1 MRTAHSA
8 DMHRRAH
15 PAPVATAAP
24 HPAGTRGTT
33 HCVRRIRRICRTGG
47 TCCTG
52 HAPIGRRVT
61 ARATARRAAL
71 VFLLLSVVALAGCA
85 GKQQILM
92 EPEQQPQIRQQTATA
107 PSQALI
113 RTARSALGVPYRNGG
128 RTPVEGFDCSGFV
141 WWTFH
146 QHGVDLPRTSEEQAA
161 CGSPVPPGGE
171 LRPADIIV
179 FRTGS
184 GPLGLHTAIYTGGGQ
199 FVHSPKPGGTVRE
212 ESLAAHYWQ
221 RAFIAAR
228 RIFRT
233 ADQTTPRLP

>member
-8 DMHRRAH
+8 DMRRRAH
-15 PAPVATAAP
+15 PSPVANAAP

-33 HCVRRIRRICRTGG
+33 HCVHR
-47 TCCTG
+47 TG
-52 HAPIGRRVT
+52 HAPIGQ
-61 ARATARRAAL
+61 RASARRAAL
-71 VFLLLSVVALAGCA
+71 VFVLLSFVALAGCA

-92 EPEQQPQIRQQTATA
+92 EPEQPPQARQQTAAA

-146 QHGVDLPRTSEEQAA
+146 QNGVDLPRTSEEQAA

-212 ESLAAHYWQ
+212 ESLTVYYWQ

-233 ADQTTPRLP
+233 ADQTTPSLP

>member
-8 DMHRRAH
+8 GLPRRAH
-15 PAPVATAAP
+15 PALIATAAP

-33 HCVRRIRRICRTGG
+33 HCVRRIRRTDG
-47 TCCTG
+47 TCSTG
-52 HAPIGRRVT
+52 HAPIGQRVT

-71 VFLLLSVVALAGCA
+71 VFVLLSVVALAGCA
-85 GKQQILM
+85 GKQQIAIPQ
-92 EPEQQPQIRQQTATA
+92 ETPQQVRQQAPAA
-107 PSQALI
+107 PSQSLV

-128 RTPVEGFDCSGFV
+128 RTPTEGFDCSGFV
-141 WWTFH
+141 WWTFQ
-146 QHGVDLPRTSEEQAA
+146 QHGVNLPRTTEEQAA
-161 CGSPVPPGGE
+161 CGSPVPPGHE

-212 ESLAAHYWQ
+212 ESLTVQYWQ

-228 RIFRT
+228 RILRP
-233 ADQTTPRLP
+233 ADQPAASQP

>member
-8 DMHRRAH
+8 GLPRRAH
-15 PAPVATAAP
+15 TTSATAAP
-24 HPAGTRGTT
+24 EQATQRGTVG
-33 HCVRRIRRICRTGG
+33 CARRA
-47 TCCTG
+47 G

-71 VFLLLSVVALAGCA
+71 AFVLLSVVALAGCA

-92 EPEQQPQIRQQTATA
+92 EPEQQTQVRQQTAAA

-212 ESLAAHYWQ
+212 ESLAVHYWQ

-233 ADQTTPRLP
+233 ADQSTPSLP